1 MSGLRAHVVVERPRF
16 RVDVEIDADAG
27 ETVAV
32 MGPSGAGKSTLLEAL
47 AGLVPLD
54 GGEITVA
61 GRTVERAADPRVRT
75 PPMQR
80 GVVLLGQDPRLFPHL
95 SARENVAF
103 GPRATGMP
111 AAQARAEADV
121 WLERVGLGGTG
132 SRMPRELSGGE
143 QQRVAIARALS
154 ASPRVVLLDEPLV
167 SLDPVTASAI
177 RGMLREQLAG
187 TTTVAVTHDAGDA
200 VALAE
205 RLFVIE
211 AGTVVQSG
219 GVREVLRAPASA
231 FVASIAD
238 MNRMPGVAARG
249 VWRGA
254 AGQVLTSTD
263 AASAALAAGDG
274 VELAA
279 VFRPDDVRFVAGAGE
294 NAWSATVVG
303 VEPTLS
309 GARVRTTAGAVD
321 VRDVAASMS
330 VGETVWLQV
339 DPSRVRFVA
348 VPATSG

>member
-1 MSGLRAHVVVERPRF
+1 MSGLRAHVVVQRPRF

-32 MGPSGAGKSTLLEAL
+32 MGPSGAGKSTLLGAL

-54 GGEITVA
+54 GGEIAVA
-61 GRTVERAADPRVRT
+61 GRTVERAAVPRVRT

-103 GPRATGMP
+103 GPRAKGMP
-111 AAQARAEADV
+111 AAQARAEADA
-121 WLERVGLGGTG
+121 WLERVGLAGTG
-132 SRMPRELSGGE
+132 ARMPRELSGGE

-167 SLDPVTASAI
+167 ALDPVTASAI

-211 AGTVVQSG
+211 AGGVVQGG

-231 FVASIAD
+231 FVASVAD
-238 MNRMPGVAARG
+238 MNRLPGVSARG
-249 VWRGA
+249 GWRGSL
-254 AGQVLTSTD
+254 GEVLTSAD
-263 AASAALAAGDG
+263 AASTALAAREG
-274 VELAA
+274 VALAT
-279 VFRPDDVRFVAGAGE
+279 VFRPGDVRVVDGGGP
-294 NAWSATVVG
+294 NAWAATVVG
-303 VEPTLS
+303 VEPTLA
-309 GARVRTTAGAVD
+309 GARIRTTEGVVD
-321 VRDVAASMS
+321 VSEAAVS
-330 VGETVWLQV
+330 VGDAVWLQV
-339 DPSRVRFVA
+339 DPARVRFVA
-348 VPATSG
+348 MPPTSR